1 VKKKLLYFSLSSFC
15 RKIFVHAGKR
25 REGVSPFKQEIT
37 FSAPA
42 EEKQLCLP
50 RVMIITLPLQRAVK
64 ARKCKFFIAAAGG
77 IIYSENTACCVRTR
91 AVISRRVFCL

>member
-1 VKKKLLYFSLSSFC
+1 VL
-15 RKIFVHAGKR
+15 AGKR

-50 RVMIITLPLQRAVK
+50 RVMIITLPLLQRAVK